1 MAQEMKNFQEMG
13 SKKADEYC
21 GSMES
26 SFSSMN
32 DSVDSSSTS
41 SSELADDA
49 SSPSSSSDSTSPQLG
64 PLFELAELM
73 SQLPIK
79 RGLSKYYH
87 GKSQTFGSLASVKN
101 LEDLAKKE
109 SSYMER
115 MKSCKSYGGN
125 LNHHKFGP
133 KATITKK
140 CPRTSLSPSMAT
152 KIGINVVINCKN

>member
-1 MAQEMKNFQEMG
+1 
-13 SKKADEYC
+13 
-21 GSMES
+21 SMES
-26 SFSSMN
+26 SFSSMD
-32 DSVDSSSTS
+32 DSVESSSS
-41 SSELADDA
+41 LSSELADDA
-49 SSPSSSSDSTSPQLG
+49 SSPSSSSDSSPQLG

-87 GKSQTFGSLASVKN
+87 GKSQTFGSLASVKS

-109 SSYMER
+109 SSYIER

-140 CPRTSLSPSMAT
+140 CPRTSFSPSLGT
-152 KIGINVVINCKN
+152 KVGTNMVINCKN

>member
-1 MAQEMKNFQEMG
+1 MGEETKNFQEMG
-13 SKKADEYC
+13 SKKSDEYC

-32 DSVDSSSTS
+32 HSVESSSS
-41 SSELADDA
+41 LSSELADDA
-49 SSPSSSSDSTSPQLG
+49 SSPSSSDSSPLLG

-73 SQLPIK
+73 SQLPVK

-87 GKSQTFGSLASVKN
+87 GKSQTFGSLASVKR

-109 SSYMER
+109 SSYIER

-140 CPRTSLSPSMAT
+140 CPRPSFSPSLGT
-152 KIGINVVINCKN
+152 KGGASLIINCKN

>member
-1 MAQEMKNFQEMG
+1 MGEEMKNFQEMG
-13 SKKADEYC
+13 SKKSDEYC

-32 DSVDSSSTS
+32 DSVEGSSSSS

-87 GKSQTFGSLASVKN
+87 GKSQTFGSLASVKK

-140 CPRTSLSPSMAT
+140 CPRTSALAT
-152 KIGINVVINCKN
+152 KVGTNMVINCKN